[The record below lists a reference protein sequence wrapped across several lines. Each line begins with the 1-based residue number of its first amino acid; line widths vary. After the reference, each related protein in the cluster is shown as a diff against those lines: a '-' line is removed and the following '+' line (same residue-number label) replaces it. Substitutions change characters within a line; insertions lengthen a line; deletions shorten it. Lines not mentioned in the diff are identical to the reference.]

1 MKLSDV
7 MSAMGLAG
15 YAEIALL
22 VFFAIFLGVVVHVY
36 RREGRLQYERARF
49 MPLEDEVPLDPRD
62 ELGSAK
68 EDG

>member
-15 YAEIALL
+15 YAEIALII
-22 VFFAIFLGVVVHVY
+22 FFAVFLGVVFHVY

-49 MPLEDEVPLDPRD
+49 MPLRDDVPLDPRD
-62 ELGSAK
+62 EPGSPK